1 MNCPYGVRSQQ
12 IERQITPTHPSP
24 LEASGSEEPL
34 ARRGEGERGGYGA
47 FKETF

>member
-24 LEASGSEEPL
+24 LE
-34 ARRGEGERGGYGA
+34 GEGERGGYGA